1 MVDVGVEQM
10 LRTFVFTAVLAFST
24 AAIAQDQ
31 PLMNGAAL
39 VAGPPTDNSAA
50 QAADTL
56 AMRPAVSAER
66 LAQAR
71 TDQAYDPFLAM
82 RPVLGEGFT
91 AERFPRTAQLFEHVD
106 ERLDP
111 VVSAAKARYTRV
123 RPYVVDGHVLQ
134 CDPPGQSGGASPSYP
149 SGHAAAGWSWA
160 LLLAELIPSRAE
172 TILVRGRE
180 FGESRNICGFHYPS
194 DIEASRIIAAGVIA
208 RLHGDASFRRELDA
222 ARRELARAR
231 WD

>member
-1 MVDVGVEQM
+1 MF
-10 LRTFVFTAVLAFST
+10 RTIVFAAVLALSAPAF
-24 AAIAQDQ
+24 AQET
-31 PLMNGAAL
+31 PLMDGGSL
-39 VAGPPTDNSAA
+39 VAGPPADNSAA

-82 RPVLGEGFT
+82 RPVLGERFM
-91 AERFPRTAQLFEHVD
+91 AQRFPRTARLLEHID
-106 ERLDP
+106 EALDP
-111 VVSAAKARYTRV
+111 VVGAAKGRYNRV
-123 RPYVVDGHVLQ
+123 RPYAVDARVLQ
-134 CDPPGQSGGASPSYP
+134 CDPPGQSGGTSPSYP

-160 LLLAELIPSRAE
+160 LILAELIPSHAE
-172 TILVRGRE
+172 AILVRGRE
-180 FGESRNICGFHYPS
+180 FGESRTICGFHYPS
-194 DIEASRIIAAGVIA
+194 DIEASRIITSGVIA
-208 RLHGDASFRRELDA
+208 RLHGDANFRRELDA